1 MGLEFF
7 QLLGLFDERERAA
20 GDEVDGGLMP
30 RHEDAGVWVRSI
42 RGRPELRD
50 LRVYPLC
57 AVEAGD
63 ADAMVAVFYEVEA
76 AELVENN
83 GGSSWPSRN
92 ARSMRFQRS
101 RERVRSGMNPSSNQS
116 CFPALPTMR
125 DSSTVALPRR
135 MPPKARIDHRCS
147 SKERS
152 VRVPLLRRN
161 VARSPRILALRLA
174 AVNSLST
181 CSSRLIRSTIGA
193 VLFGTLVA

>member
-1 MGLEFF
+1 MSL
-7 QLLGLFDERERAA
+7 R
-20 GDEVDGGLMP
+20 DGRCRGALVVF
-30 RHEDAGVWVRSI
+30 AGVWVRSI

-63 ADAMVAVFYEVEA
+63 ADAVVAVFYEVEA

-101 RERVRSGMNPSSNQS
+101 HERVRSGMNSSSNQS

-135 MPPKARIDHRCS
+135 MPESPHRP
-147 SKERS
+147 
-152 VRVPLLRRN
+152 PLLFERK
-161 VARSPRILALRLA
+161 
-174 AVNSLST
+174 
-181 CSSRLIRSTIGA
+181 
-193 VLFGTLVA
+193 